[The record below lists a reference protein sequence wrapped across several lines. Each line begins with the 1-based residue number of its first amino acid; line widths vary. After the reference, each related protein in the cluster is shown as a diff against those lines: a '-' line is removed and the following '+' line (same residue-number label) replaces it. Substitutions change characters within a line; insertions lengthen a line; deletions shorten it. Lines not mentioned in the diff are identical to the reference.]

1 MSTRRKLLLA
11 IIILI
16 VVAAHVAL
24 FAAGG
29 QWRRLGIALILVDV
43 FSAWF
48 VFAAIRETRKLDKH
62 PNP

>member
-48 VFAAIRETRKLDKH
+48 VFAIRETRKLDKH